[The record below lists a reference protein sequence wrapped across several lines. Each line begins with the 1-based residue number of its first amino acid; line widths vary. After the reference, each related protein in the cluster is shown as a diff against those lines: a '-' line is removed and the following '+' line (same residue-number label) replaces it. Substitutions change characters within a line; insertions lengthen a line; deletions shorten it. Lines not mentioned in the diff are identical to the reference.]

1 MSQPPSPRT
10 AHIVGGG
17 PAGLMAAQILAQ
29 AGVTV
34 TVFER
39 MPSPGRKFMLAGHGG
54 LNLTHSEPR
63 DSFVTRYG
71 AAQGRIVPALDAFGV
86 DDLREWSASLG
97 QPTFV
102 GTSGRVFPEVMRAT
116 PLMRAWLARLDAL
129 GVRIE
134 RRVTWRGW
142 DRSGALL
149 LDDAVAGAAAGANAG
164 GTESVPPIAP
174 RTARADVTIFALGGA
189 SWPHLGADGS
199 WVELFE
205 AQGVSVAPLRAA
217 NVGIRAAWTDVFAS
231 RFAGF
236 PLKNVA
242 VRVAGQDPAATR
254 RGDAMVTVSGF
265 EGGPIYALGAAIRAA
280 LDANSARGFEG
291 CRLEIDLRPDLSR
304 EAVEAK
310 LMKRRPGDSQSSW
323 LKRTLALEAVSIGLL
338 REAAGPQLPGDP
350 AAMAALIKAVPV
362 HIAGTMPIARAISS
376 AGGIL
381 WDEVD
386 ETLMLKRIPGTF
398 VAGEMLDWEAPTG
411 GYLLQACFSMGVLA
425 ARGALEWLRKRV

>member
-1 MSQPPSPRT
+1 M
-10 AHIVGGG
+10 
-17 PAGLMAAQILAQ
+17 
-29 AGVTV
+29 
-34 TVFER
+34 
-39 MPSPGRKFMLAGHGG
+39 
-54 LNLTHSEPR
+54 
-63 DSFVTRYG
+63 
-71 AAQGRIVPALDAFGV
+71 
-86 DDLREWSASLG
+86 REWSASLG

-116 PLMRAWLARLDAL
+116 PLMRAWLERLDAL

-142 DRSGALL
+142 DQSGALL
-149 LDDAVAGAAAGANAG
+149 LDDAVAGSAASADAG
-164 GTESVPPIAP
+164 GPEAVPPLAP

-205 AQGVSVAPLRAA
+205 AQGVRVAPLRAA
-217 NVGIRAAWTDVFAS
+217 NVGMRAAWTEVFTS
-231 RFAGF
+231 RFAGV

-242 VRVAGQDPAATR
+242 VRVAGQDPSTAR
-254 RGDAMVTVSGF
+254 RGDAMVTASGI

-280 LDANSARGFEG
+280 LDANATRGIEG
-291 CRLEIDLRPDLSR
+291 CTLEIDLRPDLSS
-304 EAVEAK
+304 EAIEAK
-310 LMKRRPGDSQSSW
+310 LNKRRPGDSQSSW
-323 LKRTLALEAVSIGLL
+323 LKRTLALDAVGIGLL
-338 REAAGPQLPGDP
+338 REAVGGPLPRDP
-350 AAMAALIKAVPV
+350 AAMAALAKAVPV
-362 HIAGTMPIARAISS
+362 HITGTMPIARAISS

-386 ETLMLKRIPGTF
+386 ETLMLKHMPGTF

-425 ARGALEWLRKRV
+425 ARGALEWLRKLGE